1 MSGKSS
7 KSSKKRRGL
16 EPAVDGPFDP
26 AIARRARQIAE
37 CYRLVLE
44 PDPDVGFIGR
54 GLEMPTVFA
63 DGPTADQCVRA
74 TREALTAAVATMLE
88 MGLRP
93 PAPAVK
99 GARQAQIN
107 VRLTAEEKLIL
118 EDSARRAGFRGVSDF
133 VRAGVLDFVRAAA
146 LSPAGQRPIPKR
158 RTADSSRKRAK
169 RSSKKSA

>member
-1 MSGKSS
+1 
-7 KSSKKRRGL
+7 
-16 EPAVDGPFDP
+16 
-26 AIARRARQIAE
+26 
-37 CYRLVLE
+37 
-44 PDPDVGFIGR
+44 
-54 GLEMPTVFA
+54 MPTVFA

-93 PAPAVK
+93 PAPAAK

-133 VRAGVLDFVRAAA
+133 VRAAA
-146 LSPAGQRPIPKR
+146 LSPSGQQTIPKR
-158 RTADSSRKRAK
+158 RTDNSSRKRAK